1 MTLQEYDK
9 MMEEYCEIKK
19 KREEFLFNK
28 LKECYAKDPNDEARQ
43 IACDIFYYG
52 IYLSMSGRSDSHAA
66 SKELAHKVFDILV
79 KDFGDLLLD
88 YPDIYKE
95 DNEYVISAQLGKN
108 YCLSLEG

>member
-1 MTLQEYDK
+1 
-9 MMEEYCEIKK
+9 
-19 KREEFLFNK
+19 
-28 LKECYAKDPNDEARQ
+28 
-43 IACDIFYYG
+43 
-52 IYLSMSGRSDSHAA
+52 MSS
-66 SKELAHKVFDILV
+66 FDILV